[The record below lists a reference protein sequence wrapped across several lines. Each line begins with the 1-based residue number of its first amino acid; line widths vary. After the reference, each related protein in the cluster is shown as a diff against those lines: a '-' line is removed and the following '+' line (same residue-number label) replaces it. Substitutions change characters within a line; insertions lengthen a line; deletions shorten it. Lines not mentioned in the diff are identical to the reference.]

1 MLELDN
7 FSIRF
12 ALAVSILGTPAKA
25 DKKCS
30 IPQASGL
37 ASWYNVAS
45 SSTKTA
51 SGERFTG
58 QDMTAAHKTLPFDSR
73 VRVTDKKTGKSIVVR
88 INDRGPYVPGRVIDL
103 SEAAAKRLGSKER
116 GAVPV
121 KLKLEKCG

>member
-7 FSIRF
+7 FSVRF

-25 DKKCS
+25 EKECS
-30 IPQASGL
+30 VPRASGL

-58 QDMTAAHKTLPFDSR
+58 QDMTAAHKTLPFNSM
-73 VRVTDKKTGKSIVVR
+73 VKVTDQQTGKSIVVR
-88 INDRGPYVPGRVIDL
+88 INDRGPYVAERVIDL
-103 SEAAAKRLGSKER
+103 SEAAAKRLGSKKR
-116 GAVPV
+116 GTVPV